1 MHDISPLLITIIGG
15 IVLAAILGLIAQRL
29 RISPLVGYLIA
40 GIIFGPSTP
49 GFVADT
55 AIVKE
60 LAEIGII
67 LLMFGVGLHFSIK
80 DLIAVKNIA
89 IPGAIVQI
97 TVATLLG
104 LAMSQMMDWSL
115 LTGLVFGLCL
125 STASTVVLL
134 RALEERNLVE
144 SQRGRIA
151 IGWLI
156 VEDLVM
162 VLTLVLLPAIA
173 TMFSDSDHYNYLD
186 ILTEVSKTIGLVIL
200 FIAIMILFGRRVI
213 PWLLAKSA
221 CTGSEEL
228 FTLSVLA
235 IALGIALAA
244 VKLFGASF
252 ALGAFFAG
260 MVLTESDFSH
270 RAAKNIL
277 PLKDAFAVLFFVS
290 VGMLFKPQILFI
302 HPIAVLLIILIIV
315 LGKSLAAYFIVR
327 LFGRSKRTALTISA
341 SLAQIGEFAYILAAL
356 GISLQIFPEEAHSLI
371 LAGSIISI
379 VLNPFVFNIL
389 EHYLSRTETI
399 VDKIID
405 PITEINENIPPL
417 ENHAIL
423 IGHGRLGS
431 SIAKKLA
438 EQGIPFAVIDSSLTL
453 IEQIRH
459 EGLIAIF
466 GNAVK
471 PQILELAHLQTAKWL
486 IITSPNGYKTGEIS
500 QHAKEVRPDLIIYAR
515 ACFDDEIEYIE
526 DHGVTKVIT
535 GEEEIAKH
543 IIELLNFDSNTQ
555 TTKTNNK
562 TVITQTQFN
571 PNTSES
577 QKNEDKE
584 KTNIA
589 INGNLPSGNGSPIE

>member
-1 MHDISPLLITIIGG
+1 MHDISPLLIAIIGG
-15 IVLAAILGLIAQRL
+15 IVLAAILGLLANRL

-40 GIIFGPSTP
+40 GIIFGPATP
-49 GFVADT
+49 GITADT
-55 AIVKE
+55 AIVQE

-67 LLMFGVGLHFSIK
+67 LLMFGVGLHFSLK
-80 DLIAVKNIA
+80 DLMAVKNIA

-97 TVATLLG
+97 AVATLLG
-104 LAMSQMMDWSL
+104 LGLSYMMGWSL

-134 RALEERNLVE
+134 RALEERNLIE

-173 TMFSDSDHYNYLD
+173 TMYSESEHYSYLD
-186 ILTEVSKTIGLVIL
+186 ILKQISKTIGLVIL
-200 FIAIMILFGRRVI
+200 FIAIMILIGRRVI
-213 PWLLAKSA
+213 PWLLTKSA

-228 FTLSVLA
+228 FTLSVLG
-235 IALGIALAA
+235 IALGIALVA
-244 VKLFGASF
+244 VQLFGASF

-260 MVLTESDFSH
+260 MVLTESNLSH

-290 VGMLFKPQILFI
+290 VGMLFKPQILLI
-302 HPIAVLLIILIIV
+302 HPIAVVTTVVIIV

-327 LFGRSKRTALTISA
+327 LFGRSRRTALTISA

-356 GISLQIFPEEAHSLI
+356 GISLKIFPEEAHSLI

-389 EHYLSRTETI
+389 EHYLSRTENV

-405 PITEINENIPPL
+405 PIAEINNNIPYQ

-423 IGHGRLGS
+423 IGYNQLGR
-431 SIAKKLA
+431 IVAQKLSH
-438 EQGIPFAVIDSSLTL
+438 QGIPFTVIDNSLTL

-459 EGLIAIF
+459 EGLAAVF
-466 GNAVK
+466 GKATK
-471 PQILELAHLQTAKWL
+471 LEILELANLKTAKWL
-486 IITSPNGYKTGEIS
+486 IITSPNGYKSGEIA
-500 QHAKEVRPDLIIYAR
+500 QRAKEVHPGLAIYVWA
-515 ACFDDEIEYIE
+515 FYDDEIAYIKE
-526 DHGVTKVIT
+526 HGATKVIT
-535 GEEEIAKH
+535 GTEEIAQH
-543 IIELLNFDSNTQ
+543 ILELLNVNANSETIKSN
-555 TTKTNNK
+555 NNLA
-562 TVITQTQFN
+562 
-571 PNTSES
+571 TSETVLATATAVTLNS
-577 QKNEDKE
+577 HNSPKIDITANS
-584 KTNIA
+584 NFP
-589 INGNLPSGNGSPIE
+589 NGNGSPIE